1 MMKIERVEIKGLFE
15 KKDTSWKLNPQVNV
29 LVGENGSGKSTILSI
44 IYCMLNDIPNSHRN
58 MIFDFSK
65 IYFEKNNIKPIFRK
79 NDTKPQFIDIDKI
92 SKDFAENIHREISN
106 NIFEAINRIIPN
118 TSKNKDKIINNFKEQ
133 KNELREKILQDIQKK
148 IKKNAQEID
157 GRTALIVRHTEQIV
171 ENKDIFNKFNI
182 TMISTL
188 NLSAN
193 AIFEFKGS
201 NEEVLNILDLEM
213 DKVLNQ
219 FNQKNNLNIQNN
231 LMNELNFFLNK
242 VNKGAEYRNHS
253 IVYFDKDIK
262 KELKFSDLSSGER
275 QLVYILVQVALNAT
289 EKEKI
294 SIILMDEPEIS
305 LHLDWQEHFIKRITI
320 LNPNAQL
327 IIVTH
332 SPALIMNGWNDVYV
346 DMKDIAFD
354 MEQTQS

>member
-1 MMKIERVEIKGLFE
+1 MKIEKIEIKGLFG
-15 KKDTSWKLNPQVNV
+15 KKDIFWKLNPQVNV

-44 IYCMLNDIPNSHRN
+44 IYCMLNDLPNSHRN
-58 MIFDFSK
+58 MIFDVSEIHFK
-65 IYFEKNNIKPIFRK
+65 DDEVGPILRKNNKS
-79 NDTKPQFIDIDKI
+79 IDLLKI
-92 SKDFAENIHREISN
+92 SKDLAENIHNEMSN
-106 NIFEAINRIIPN
+106 NIFGMLNNIPEEKKEDIVIKI
-118 TSKNKDKIINNFKEQ
+118 KNQEDKIIK
-133 KNELREKILQDIQKK
+133 KIWQDILKQ
-148 IKKNAQEID
+148 IKKDVQEID
-157 GRTALIVRHTEQIV
+157 GRTALIVQHTEQIV

-219 FNQKNNLNIQNN
+219 FNQKNNVNIQNN
-231 LMNELNFFLNK
+231 LINELNFFLNK
-242 VNKGAEYRNHS
+242 VNKTAEYRDHS
-253 IVYFDKDIK
+253 IIYFDKDIK

-289 EKEKI
+289 EEEKI

-332 SPALIMNGWNDVYV
+332 SPALIMNGWNDVYL
-346 DMKDIAFD
+346 DMTDIASD
-354 MEQTQS
+354 MEQTES

>member
-1 MMKIERVEIKGLFE
+1 MKIEKIEIKGLFG
-15 KKDTSWKLNPQVNV
+15 KKDISWKLNPQVNV

-58 MIFDFSK
+58 MIFDFSE
-65 IYFEKNNIKPIFRK
+65 IYFRNNEIEPILRKNNIKPK
-79 NDTKPQFIDIDKI
+79 FIDIRKI
-92 SKDFAENIHREISN
+92 SKDLAENIHQEMSN
-106 NIFEAINRIIPN
+106 NIFGMLNNIP
-118 TSKNKDKIINNFKEQ
+118 KNKKQEILIKIENQ
-133 KNELREKILQDIQKK
+133 KNELSKKIFQDIQKK
-148 IKKNAQEID
+148 IKKDVQEID
-157 GRTALIVRHTEQIV
+157 GRTALIVQHTEQIV

-219 FNQKNNLNIQNN
+219 FNQKNNVNIQNN

-242 VNKGAEYRNHS
+242 VNKTAEYRDHS
-253 IVYFDKDIK
+253 IIYFDKDIK

-289 EKEKI
+289 EEEKI

-332 SPALIMNGWNDVYV
+332 SPALIMNGWNDVYL
-346 DMKDIAFD
+346 DMTDIASD
-354 MEQTQS
+354 MEQTES

>member
-1 MMKIERVEIKGLFE
+1 MK
-15 KKDTSWKLNPQVNV
+15 
-29 LVGENGSGKSTILSI
+29 
-44 IYCMLNDIPNSHRN
+44 C
-58 MIFDFSK
+58 
-65 IYFEKNNIKPIFRK
+65 
-79 NDTKPQFIDIDKI
+79 
-92 SKDFAENIHREISN
+92 
-106 NIFEAINRIIPN
+106 RIIFWGYLI
-118 TSKNKDKIINNFKEQ
+118 TFQRKKKEDIVIKIKNQEDKIIN
-133 KNELREKILQDIQKK
+133 KIWKDILKQ
-148 IKKNAQEID
+148 IKKDVQEID
-157 GRTALIVRHTEQIV
+157 GRTDLIVNYTKQIV

-219 FNQKNNLNIQNN
+219 FNQKNNVNIQNK

-289 EKEKI
+289 EEEKI

-305 LHLDWQEHFIKRITI
+305 LHLDWQEHFIKRITV

-332 SPALIMNGWNDVYV
+332 SPALIMNGWNDVYL
-346 DMKDIAFD
+346 DMTDIASD

>member
-1 MMKIERVEIKGLFE
+1 MKIEKIEIKGLFG
-15 KKDTSWKLNPQVNV
+15 KKDISWKLNPQVNV

-44 IYCMLNDIPNSHRN
+44 IYCMLNNIPNSHRN

-79 NDTKPQFIDIDKI
+79 NNTKPQFIDVDEI
-92 SKDFAENIHREISN
+92 SEDFTENIHREISN
-106 NIFEAINRIIPN
+106 NIFKAIDRIIPK
-118 TSKNKDKIINNFKEQ
+118 TSKNKDKIINSLKEQ
-133 KNELREKILQDIQKK
+133 KNELREKILQDIQEK

-157 GRTALIVRHTEQIV
+157 GRMALIVRHTEQIV

-219 FNQKNNLNIQNN
+219 FNQKNNVNIQNN

-289 EKEKI
+289 EEEKI

-305 LHLDWQEHFIKRITI
+305 LHLDWQEHFIKRITV

-332 SPALIMNGWNDVYV
+332 SPALIMNGWNDVYL
-346 DMKDIAFD
+346 DMTDIASD